1 MDIGNKIMDYSVQEM
16 PRSVLS
22 HMQPLAVNVAF
33 ERLESDLFEL
43 TCPLSIKYI
52 SGFQKLVQK

>member
-22 HMQPLAVNVAF
+22 GKQPLAVHVAF
-33 ERLESDLFEL
+33 ECLEGDLFEL
-43 TCPLSIKYI
+43 TSALSIKHI

>member
-1 MDIGNKIMDYSVQEM
+1 MY
-16 PRSVLS
+16 
-22 HMQPLAVNVAF
+22 VAF

-52 SGFQKLVQK
+52 SGFQKLVQKWSQNLSNVFSIGYMLKWSSF